1 VQLPKFLSDEYFK
14 SLETAL
20 VGDKTWNDSIKGLK
34 TSILMGVTDGGQY
47 YLLSVE
53 GGNTTLQ
60 KSAADA
66 QAEFSFDGTYDAW
79 TKIAK
84 GELDLQSAVLKGQLR
99 FKGSIMKILTY
110 RDRFMRI
117 GDLIK
122 ESPKEF

>member
-1 VQLPKFLSDEYFK
+1 MPKFMSDEYFK
-14 SLETAL
+14 DLETAL
-20 VGDKTWNDSIKGLK
+20 VNDQKWNDNVRGLK
-34 TSILMGVTDGGQY
+34 TTILIGVTDAGRT
-47 YLLSVE
+47 YLLTVDN
-53 GGNTTLQ
+53 GNTTLQ
-60 KSAADA
+60 KSAPDV
-66 QAEFSFDGTYDAW
+66 QAEFSFDGSYDAW

>member
-1 VQLPKFLSDEYFK
+1 MPKFLSEEYFK
-14 SLETAL
+14 NLETAL
-20 VGDKTWNDSIKGLK
+20 VNDQKWNESIKGLK
-34 TSILMGVTDGGQY
+34 TSILIGLTDEGQS

-53 GGNTTLQ
+53 SGNTTIQ
-60 KSAADA
+60 RAKPDV

-84 GELDLQSAVLKGQLR
+84 GELDLQAAVLKGQLR

-117 GDLIK
+117 GDLLK